1 MRVMFLLFIVIVQD
15 SLLAQNFFPL
25 SHQNSHQYKREYKY
39 NSIIYPFT
47 YPVIPTT
54 DTMII
59 NGNTYMKFGGYFYY
73 YDQLNQKLY
82 TWINNAVKLS
92 VDFNLPANS
101 KQWMVFDG
109 KMAFF
114 KSKGQTIKD
123 LFGMPRSVYRMEF
136 DTSSFYY
143 VEKQTTYHFE
153 FTQDIGFT
161 YYYYRYYFNDGVT
174 TPVHTYEILTLF
186 SAIVDTNIFNTQHL
200 DISILTPLTDRR
212 IGNFPFNLHCSL
224 NITNLEFLKDLYTE
238 VKLIKSDTVYNTYSF
253 PISKFTYE
261 GIIDLDGTVLD
272 TGDVIK
278 IKAIASDSTMLN
290 TIVSDPDTGYYS
302 FKVLPDSLTPVEI
315 VKNEIPEQFLVK
327 QNYPNPFNPS
337 TTINY
342 ALPELSTIQIT
353 ITNILGEVVEQSKID
368 IKGSGYY
375 SYDWNAAGYPS
386 GIYLFN
392 ITAHSLISGNTVSKA
407 IKMGYMK

>member
-1 MRVMFLLFIVIVQD
+1 
-15 SLLAQNFFPL
+15 
-25 SHQNSHQYKREYKY
+25 
-39 NSIIYPFT
+39 
-47 YPVIPTT
+47 
-54 DTMII
+54 
-59 NGNTYMKFGGYFYY
+59 
-73 YDQLNQKLY
+73 
-82 TWINNAVKLS
+82 
-92 VDFNLPANS
+92 
-101 KQWMVFDG
+101 
-109 KMAFF
+109 
-114 KSKGQTIKD
+114 
-123 LFGMPRSVYRMEF
+123 
-136 DTSSFYY
+136 
-143 VEKQTTYHFE
+143 
-153 FTQDIGFT
+153 
-161 YYYYRYYFNDGVT
+161 
-174 TPVHTYEILTLF
+174 
-186 SAIVDTNIFNTQHL
+186 
-200 DISILTPLTDRR
+200 
-212 IGNFPFNLHCSL
+212 
-224 NITNLEFLKDLYTE
+224 